1 MRLASHRYGD
11 ANDETQWAITGL
23 LHDADYDR
31 WPEKHPQLIVAW
43 LREQDEPAI
52 AQAVV
57 AHFNPADVP
66 ELTSLDK
73 GLLACD
79 ELAGFV
85 MACCMVRPDGI
96 HSLTPSSVK
105 KKLKDKS
112 FAAKVSRTDVYQ
124 GAERLGVNL
133 DDHIGLVIEALDP
146 ARRHSRNRGYRAL
159 LNVPEL
165 SELHMNQ
172 SKNIYASLGVKT
184 LINAQGTY
192 TALGGSLM
200 PPEVLQAMTEA
211 AGWFVSIEELQ
222 EKVGQQIAGLLKVPV
237 RDGHSRR
244 SLGDHG
250 RHRRLH
256 GPR

>member
-1 MRLASHRYGD
+1 MPITYDQAVAKLHEWTDSPALRCHARAVEAAMRLASHRYGN

-31 WPEKHPQLIVAW
+31 WPDKHPQLIVAW

-57 AHFNPADVP
+57 AHFSPADIP
-66 ELTSLDK
+66 ELTALDK

-112 FAAKVSRTDVYQ
+112 FAAKVSRNDVYQ

-133 DDHIGLVIEALDP
+133 DDHIQLVIEALTPHADT
-146 ARRHSRNRGYRAL
+146 
-159 LNVPEL
+159 
-165 SELHMNQ
+165 
-172 SKNIYASLGVKT
+172 LG
-184 LINAQGTY
+184 
-192 TALGGSLM
+192 
-200 PPEVLQAMTEA
+200 
-211 AGWFVSIEELQ
+211 
-222 EKVGQQIAGLLKVPV
+222 IAGT
-237 RDGHSRR
+237 GR
-244 SLGDHG
+244 S
-250 RHRRLH
+250 
-256 GPR
+256 

>member
-1 MRLASHRYGD
+1 MAISYEQAVDKLHEWTDSPALRNHARAVEAAMRRAAHTYG
-11 ANDETQWAITGL
+11 AGEADEPRWALTGL

-31 WPEKHPQLIVAW
+31 WPDKHPQLIVAW

-57 AHFNPADVP
+57 AHFSPADIP
-66 ELTSLDK
+66 ELTALDK

-112 FAAKVSRTDVYQ
+112 FAAKVSRNDVYQ

-133 DDHIGLVIEALDP
+133 DDHIQLVIEALTPHADT
-146 ARRHSRNRGYRAL
+146 
-159 LNVPEL
+159 
-165 SELHMNQ
+165 
-172 SKNIYASLGVKT
+172 LG
-184 LINAQGTY
+184 
-192 TALGGSLM
+192 
-200 PPEVLQAMTEA
+200 
-211 AGWFVSIEELQ
+211 
-222 EKVGQQIAGLLKVPV
+222 IAGT
-237 RDGHSRR
+237 GR
-244 SLGDHG
+244 S
-250 RHRRLH
+250 
-256 GPR
+256 